1 MGRHSLPDG
10 EARDGGRSRPRVRRR
25 TIAIA
30 TMLVLAVAAGTGIA
44 AQSGLLSFATSCE
57 DSAVR
62 LDVVASP
69 DIAPAV
75 REVADRAREKR
86 IRSDGQCMDIRVTP
100 RENYQVAQ
108 ELAAGRAEPGYEVWL
123 PDSSVWAER
132 AKALAEKVPL
142 TPAGNVA
149 VSPVALATVHSAG
162 SALGWPRKTY
172 TWAQLTQAATATE
185 SVRLGS
191 ADPDRSAT
199 GLLALTSVAQSVGKA
214 GGPDADTKVAA
225 TAKLLSQR
233 VSDADAK
240 VVGTLAPGESGKGGG
255 DPRSNQAVYLSEQ
268 AAFAYNSAT
277 RDSARDLALFYP
289 KDGAPQLDYPYNLVD
304 GSGLST
310 DEGRAATRFLGLL
323 GETESRRTLA
333 AHGFRAA
340 DGKVEESL
348 VRTAGGRAPQPYA
361 PSAATAQPL
370 PTDALQETL
379 GTWTITVQSARLTT
393 VVDVSGSMQQ
403 PVPGREPE
411 SRLDVTKAS
420 LLQALGQFTPQDEI
434 GLWEFATGLDGPND
448 YRKLVPTAR
457 LGAPA
462 EGGGTQRARLSKA
475 FKALA
480 PVPDG
485 ATGLYDTTLA
495 AYKEARATYA
505 KGKFNA
511 LVLLTDGSN
520 QDRFSISRSELI
532 SRLKELTDP
541 DRPVPL
547 IAIAVGPDADQAE
560 VDEIAKATGGAGYQV
575 SDPAEIQGVILKAIM
590 AVGQT
595 GRTAAQE

>member
-10 EARDGGRSRPRVRRR
+10 EAQDGGRSRPRVRRR
-25 TIAIA
+25 TIAIS
-30 TMLVLAVAAGTGIA
+30 TMLVLAVATGTGIA

-75 REVADRAREKR
+75 REVADRAREER
-86 IRSDGQCMDIRVTP
+86 IRSDGQCMDIRVTA
-100 RENYQVAQ
+100 RENFQVAQ
-108 ELAAGRAEPGYEVWL
+108 ELAAGTSKPGYEVWV

-132 AKALAEKVPL
+132 AKALTERVPL

-162 SALGWPRKTY
+162 STLGWPKKTY
-172 TWAQLTQAATATE
+172 SWAQLTEAATATGK
-185 SVRLGS
+185 VRLGS
-191 ADPDRSAT
+191 ADPARSAT
-199 GLLALTSVAQSVGKA
+199 GLLALTSVAQSVGKE
-214 GGPDADTKVAA
+214 GPGADTKVAA

-233 VSDADAK
+233 VSDADSK
-240 VVGTLAPGESGKGGG
+240 VVRTLAPEDSGKGGG
-255 DPRSNQAVYLSEQ
+255 PQNNQAVYLSEQ

-277 RDSARDLALFYP
+277 RDTARDLDLFYP

-304 GSGLST
+304 ETELST
-310 DEGRAATRFLGLL
+310 DEARAATRFMALL
-323 GETESRRTLA
+323 GETKSLRTLA

-340 DGKVEESL
+340 DGKAEES
-348 VRTAGGRAPQPYA
+348 VVQTAGGRAPQPYA
-361 PSAATAQPL
+361 TSSVTAEPL
-370 PTDALQETL
+370 PSDALQETL
-379 GTWTITVQSARLTT
+379 GMWTITVQSARLTT

-420 LLQALGQFTPQDEI
+420 LLQALGQFTPEDEI
-434 GLWEFATGLDGPND
+434 GLWEFATGLDGAND

-462 EGGGTQRARLSKA
+462 KGEGTQRARLSKA

-495 AYKEARATYA
+495 AYKEARATYV

-511 LVLLTDGSN
+511 LVILTDGSN
-520 QDRFSISRSELI
+520 QDRFSISRSQLI
-532 SRLKELTDP
+532 SALKNLNDP

-547 IAIAVGPDADQAE
+547 IGIAVGPDADQAE
-560 VDEIAKATGGAGYQV
+560 VDEIARAAGGAGYQV

-595 GRTAAQE
+595 GRTTAQE